1 MWIGVRSMRRAQLG
15 GTSSVCRDMAV
26 SVGVA
31 AGRTSFE
38 RGCSSSGSGGGGAA
52 VTGDQPPQP
61 AGRATDRDVCLMQ
74 LRLRAELEACTSS
87 LRPTDR
93 HQKNSLPHTHTHTH
107 TAAAADADDD
117 DDDALSTVCIILLS
131 SSVLGKHLVAFQYK
145 AGTLVYT

>member
-1 MWIGVRSMRRAQLG
+1 MWIGVRSVRRAQLA
-15 GTSSVCRDMAV
+15 GTSSVCGDMAV

-107 TAAAADADDD
+107 T
-117 DDDALSTVCIILLS
+117 LLLLLMLMMMTMTHFRPSVS
-131 SSVLGKHLVAFQYK
+131 SFFPLVSSENIW
-145 AGTLVYT
+145 